1 MEVSV
6 DGHVLFLNRL
16 IKEYTPSIRLRY
28 GQSLLDFSPRV
39 STVGQA
45 VGVSMRV
52 SLREIRIDL
61 LLSVGWDFDRESIA
75 ISVLPAQAAV
85 IAPAVSK
92 PVEESKH
99 KTIRNAIDIAN
110 TIVGLVHE
118 LRQKINNR
126 LTGSGTA
133 IGDPR
138 IRAGNLMRL
147 DGLGVDFSGS
157 NWRVTKAVHTLDT
170 NGYRTSFE
178 VQREVIP

>member
-1 MEVSV
+1 V
-6 DGHVLFLNRL
+6 DHYTLFLNRL
-16 IKEYTPSIRLRY
+16 IKEYTPSVHLRY

-61 LLSVGWDFDRESIA
+61 LLSVAWDFDRESIA

-85 IAPAVSK
+85 LAPAVSK
-92 PVEESKH
+92 PVGESKH
-99 KTIRNAIDIAN
+99 KAIRNAIDVAN

-133 IGDPR
+133 VGDPR
-138 IRAGNLMRL
+138 VRAGVLMKL

-157 NWRVTKAVHTLDT
+157 NWRVTKAVHTLDS